1 MAFSFL
7 FFLLDVLLL
16 SDLPDLHQ
24 CILVTEKTKSAMC
37 LPNVRHVRRVVAH
50 RLGSSS

>member
-24 CILVTEKTKSAMC
+24 CILLTQKTESAMLTEREAC
-37 LPNVRHVRRVVAH
+37 VASL
-50 RLGSSS
+50 RIV